1 MCEAQIL
8 RGDKLERNDFL
19 KLCQKVSLLPDGVMH
34 TKRNVPKEL
43 LVNYNNKTYYPFKLE
58 IGFVDGEVKN
68 TAILHELKA
77 NCTVHCML
85 EYVTLTNSK

>member
-1 MCEAQIL
+1 M
-8 RGDKLERNDFL
+8 ERNDYL
-19 KLCQKVSLLPDGVMH
+19 KMCQKVSLLPDGVMH
-34 TKRNVPKEL
+34 TKRVVPDEL
-43 LVNYNNKTYYPFKLE
+43 KVQYNGKTYYPLKLE

-85 EYVTLTNSK
+85 EYVTLTNPE

>member
-1 MCEAQIL
+1 M
-8 RGDKLERNDFL
+8 ERNDFL

-43 LVNYNNKTYYPFKLE
+43 LVNYNNKTYYPLKLE

-68 TAILHELKA
+68 TAILHELKT
-77 NCTVHCML
+77 NCVVHCML
-85 EYVTLTNSK
+85 EYVTLTNPK